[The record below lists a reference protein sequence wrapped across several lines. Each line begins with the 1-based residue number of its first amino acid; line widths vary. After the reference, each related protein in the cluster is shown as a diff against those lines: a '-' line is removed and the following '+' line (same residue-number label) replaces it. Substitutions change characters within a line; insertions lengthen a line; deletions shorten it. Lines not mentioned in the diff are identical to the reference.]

1 MAVIRTEKNTNYTT
15 MSNYHLKD
23 RRLTL
28 KAKGLLSLVLS
39 LPDEWHYSVEGIS
52 KICLEGRDAVQA
64 ALGEL
69 ERNGYLI
76 RRRLRTKEGKLA
88 GVEYVIYERPQ
99 GGKGRDPREP
109 DASDTGLQGDGEA
122 AEKARPEEVS
132 MDESH
137 TGRTEKEGTAEDGSF
152 SGKTDAS
159 EPLAGKPVT
168 ENPYTEKPVTGKPV
182 TDNPYMDKPYAGRPY
197 TENPQQLITNRSNTN
212 LSNTK
217 RERSLAG
224 GLGPYRN
231 VFLSEEELRQ
241 LRAEFPGDHEERIA
255 RLSLYMAS
263 TGKTYRNHL
272 ATIRKWADDDR
283 GRLARADPKD
293 MPYSPDRYRFR
304 EGESL

>member
-1 MAVIRTEKNTNYTT
+1 MAVIRTEKNGNYTT

-23 RRLTL
+23 RNLSL

-39 LPDEWHYSVEGIS
+39 LPDEWHLSVEGTA

-64 ALGEL
+64 GFSEL
-69 ERNGYLI
+69 EKNGYLI
-76 RRRLRTKEGKLA
+76 RRQLRTPDGKLS

-99 GGKGRDPREP
+99 AVKGRDPREMEKP
-109 DASDTGLQGDGEA
+109 DAAGQS
-122 AEKARPEEVS
+122 AEKP
-132 MDESH
+132 
-137 TGRTEKEGTAEDGSF
+137 RT
-152 SGKTDAS
+152 
-159 EPLAGKPVT
+159 GKPLT
-168 ENPYTEKPVTGKPV
+168 GKPLTEKPYTGNPDTGNPSAEKPS
-182 TDNPYMDKPYAGRPY
+182 

-212 LSNTK
+212 ISNTK
-217 RERSLAG
+217 REGSLPA

-231 VFLSEEELRQ
+231 VHLTEEEFGQ
-241 LRAEFPGDHEERIA
+241 LKAEFPGDYEERIA
-255 RLSLYMAS
+255 RLSFYMAS
-263 TGKTYRNHL
+263 TGKSYRNHL